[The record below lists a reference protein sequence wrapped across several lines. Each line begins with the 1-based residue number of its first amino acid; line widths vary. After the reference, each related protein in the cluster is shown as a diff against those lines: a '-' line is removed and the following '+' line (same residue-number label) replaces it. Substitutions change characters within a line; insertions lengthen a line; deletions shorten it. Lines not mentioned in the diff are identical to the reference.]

1 MPKENNPPAPVAL
14 GDPFRFRP
22 SGFTGESF
30 GGPRSGKVTGKVIY
44 VHAAHR
50 VFTVEY
56 EANGRRLRESFK
68 Y

>member
-1 MPKENNPPAPVAL
+1 M
-14 GDPFRFRP
+14 
-22 SGFTGESF
+22 
-30 GGPRSGKVTGKVIY
+30 TGKVIY

-56 EANGRRLRESFK
+56 EVNGRRLRESFK